1 VGKLTGKLA
10 HLSGIGLNGGLLR
23 WEARERHGSF
33 ERCFFPSLHTVGIPT
48 LSRRAR
54 KDRPP
59 SVVMI
64 LTKSKSYAGGVIKP
78 DTGGPLHTQ
87 EPVTV
92 ASFRTWRD
100 WRECIARD
108 RCLTAIILA
117 FSFVPSGYGGK

>member
-64 LTKSKSYAGGVIKP
+64 LTKSKSYAGRIDLARHRWPTAHARARYRCFLPDLAGLAGVHRA
-78 DTGGPLHTQ
+78 GPMSDRNYSSIQFH
-87 EPVTV
+87 
-92 ASFRTWRD
+92 RTPQ
-100 WRECIARD
+100 
-108 RCLTAIILA
+108 L
-117 FSFVPSGYGGK
+117 